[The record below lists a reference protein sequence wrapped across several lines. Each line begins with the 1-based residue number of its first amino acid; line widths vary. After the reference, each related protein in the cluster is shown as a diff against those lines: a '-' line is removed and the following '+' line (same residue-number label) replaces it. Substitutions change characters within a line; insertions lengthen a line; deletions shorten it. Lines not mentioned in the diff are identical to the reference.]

1 MKSKLRDIAVS
12 ALALAV
18 IGGVVTAALAATNE
32 LTRDTIA
39 QRSAE
44 TEDAARRQVID
55 ADSFEEQPLM
65 YGDQQTTKM
74 TTYYTAVKDG
84 ETVGYVFTASVTG
97 KSAGLVVMTGISADG
112 SITGVAV
119 TEENET
125 AGYVDKVIEGGLLD
139 RLTGRQAQ
147 TMTLGEDVDGV
158 SQATRTSRGI
168 VDGVNQAI
176 DWYNQLKEGGGT
188 P

>member
-18 IGGVVTAALAATNE
+18 IGGMVTAALAATNE
-32 LTRDTIA
+32 LTKGTIA

-55 ADSFEEQPLM
+55 ADSFDQAALSLDGEEV
-65 YGDQQTTKM
+65 
-74 TTYYTAVKDG
+74 TYYVAVRDG
-84 ETVGYVFTASVTG
+84 ETAGYVFTASVTG

-147 TMTLGEDVDGV
+147 TLTLGEDVDGV

-176 DWYNQLKEGGGT
+176 DWYNQLTKGGGT